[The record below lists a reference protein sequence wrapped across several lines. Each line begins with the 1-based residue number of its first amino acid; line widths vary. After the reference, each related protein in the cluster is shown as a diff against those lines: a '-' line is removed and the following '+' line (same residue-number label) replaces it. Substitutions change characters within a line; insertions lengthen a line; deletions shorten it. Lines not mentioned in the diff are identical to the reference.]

1 MREEDLKGEDP
12 DLEERRKSMEMELVT
27 TRSPLRK
34 KMRTATKRRRRTAVR
49 VSRRML
55 RAGRT
60 DPSPKTWSLR
70 RRTTA

>member
-12 DLEERRKSMEMELVT
+12 DPEERRKSMEMELVT

-34 KMRTATKRRRRTAVR
+34 KMRTAIKTRLRMAVR
-49 VSRRML
+49 VLRKTL
-55 RAGRT
+55 RAGRR
-60 DPSPKTWSLR
+60 DPSRRIWSLR

>member
-34 KMRTATKRRRRTAVR
+34 KMRTAIKTRLRTAVR
-49 VSRRML
+49 VLRRML